1 MSVTDRLTAIIACCA
16 ILALVMLS
24 AAEATARTNRVHHRA
39 QYRDRVERSAG
50 CPVHRNAY
58 GELIDCRGW
67 RLWSGSVG
75 WDNTCFKSLDYLP
88 GQFACSPASRR

>member
-1 MSVTDRLTAIIACCA
+1 MRLNNRLTVAVACWA
-16 ILALVMLS
+16 ILAAVTLS
-24 AAEATARTNRVHHRA
+24 FTGAAARTNRAHHRPIYGNQVQRFA
-39 QYRDRVERSAG
+39 D

-75 WDNTCFKSLDYLP
+75 WDNSCFNLDYLP
-88 GQFACSPASRR
+88 GQFACSPTRR